1 MPEGVKHARQ
11 LFCDPSKGSLEFLSL
26 RECEAMRLS
35 DAHGTECPVGR
46 SVAREI
52 KQSRQSLPSN
62 FDKKPYRPSMNWQDE
77 SLTLFLRILEHY
89 TKVPGEANSRRPI
102 HNERL
107 AAQQENASIFVT
119 NYLGAYR
126 RIRILFFDLNAAIQ

>member
-1 MPEGVKHARQ
+1 
-11 LFCDPSKGSLEFLSL
+11 
-26 RECEAMRLS
+26 
-35 DAHGTECPVGR
+35 
-46 SVAREI
+46 
-52 KQSRQSLPSN
+52 
-62 FDKKPYRPSMNWQDE
+62 MNWQDE